1 MIDAEL
7 RTIVKALKDPATK
20 QNGLA
25 KLEKFQRNNP
35 TYNFG
40 ANFEKEGKMFAQQ
53 VMIDLEN
60 FKKSSSNMGS
70 TNATSNSFGA
80 SGGLARDAAQRP

>member
-1 MIDAEL
+1 
-7 RTIVKALKDPATK
+7 
-20 QNGLA
+20 
-25 KLEKFQRNNP
+25 
-35 TYNFG
+35 
-40 ANFEKEGKMFAQQ
+40 MFAQQ

-80 SGGLARDAAQRP
+80 SGGLARDAAQRPQTAIPQGSASKVNKFVSKRASNINVSEVQGLQSQ